1 MSDDNATLLTIY
13 TEAALES
20 HLINDMEQHGASGY
34 TITNARGKGTRGLRS
49 GSWDQN
55 SNIRIEIICNTKLAH
70 KLADYL
76 QKNYYANYAMVT
88 FISDIEV
95 LRPEKFND

>member
-1 MSDDNATLLTIY
+1 MSNKNATLLTIY

-20 HLINDMEQHGASGY
+20 HLIKDMEQHGVSGY

-55 SNIRIEIICNTKLAH
+55 SNIRLEIICNSQLAH
-70 KLADYL
+70 DLARYL
-76 QKNYYANYAMVT
+76 QDSYYDNYAMVT